1 MNPWP
6 ISPLTP
12 SDLDFA
18 VVAYDFSSLTANE
31 LAPLPDLEVFMDST
45 LLDFAASL
53 ADQTALIDSMAGDL
67 DDLSVILD
75 ELATDDFE
83 QILADLAGIAST
95 GDGLLNDLTN
105 LVG

>member
-45 LLDFAASL
+45 LLDFAASI
-53 ADQTALIDSMAGDL
+53 ADQTTLIDSMAGDL
-67 DDLSVILD
+67 DDLNVILD
-75 ELATDDFE
+75 ELATDDFD
-83 QILADLAGIAST
+83 QVLADLAGIAAA
-95 GDGLLNDLTN
+95 GDGFLNDLSI
-105 LVG
+105 LIP